1 MTDLGTVN
9 GDPNSIAYGIN
20 SEGQVVGGSQDSSFN
35 SLHAFLWEK
44 GSMSDLNALIPANL
58 AVQLTVALGIN
69 EQGQIAA
76 AGLASQWR
84 YTRFRADPVRRRSS
98 ERRGLRL
105 LAG

>member
-35 SLHAFLWEK
+35 FLHAFLWEK

-58 AVQLTVALGIN
+58 AVQLTVALPAVF
-69 EQGQIAA
+69 GQPQFKRVEVAKGA
-76 AGLASQWR
+76 QSGS
-84 YTRFRADPVRRRSS
+84 P
-98 ERRGLRL
+98 
-105 LAG
+105 